1 MKKDDVSMSLF
12 LGASPYTF
20 NFARFL
26 RHNMT
31 DAEKRLWEVI
41 RNRKVKNA
49 KFRRQHPLL
58 NYIADF
64 YCHEAKLV
72 IELDGSIHYVPDQI
86 DYDGKRTEHL
96 DQYGIRILRFSNR
109 EVFND
114 LDKVVARIT
123 EALEPPQP

>member
-1 MKKDDVSMSLF
+1 MKNDDVSFSLF

-20 NFARFL
+20 EFARFL
-26 RHNMT
+26 RRNLT

-41 RNRKVKNA
+41 RDRKVKNA

-64 YCHEAKLV
+64 YCHEARLV

-86 DYDGKRTEHL
+86 ELDDKRTKNLE
-96 DQYGIRILRFSNR
+96 QYGIRILRFSNR
-109 EVFND
+109 EVFVD
-114 LDKVVARIT
+114 LEKVVARISD
-123 EALEPPQP
+123 ALEPPQP